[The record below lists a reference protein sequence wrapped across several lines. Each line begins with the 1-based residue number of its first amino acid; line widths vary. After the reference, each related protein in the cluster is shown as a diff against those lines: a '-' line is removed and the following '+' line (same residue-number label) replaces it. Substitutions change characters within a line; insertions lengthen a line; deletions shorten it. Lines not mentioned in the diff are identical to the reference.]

1 MVARRNMR
9 VVPPGERPAAPKR
22 NSRPKTLVQAI
33 ASGDYLEI
41 LKAQRR
47 DIVSSLPDEKGPAKA
62 ALHRQ
67 LSIISKEIE
76 QLDLAAVSGDGSV
89 VADTDDDALDES
101 AI

>member
-9 VVPPGERPAAPKR
+9 VVSPGEPPVAPKCEP
-22 NSRPKTLVQAI
+22 RPKTLVEAI

-76 QLDLAAVSGDGSV
+76 QLDLAAVSGVGSV